1 MIRTSNLDMS
11 DTCTSDDIN
20 ELLTNVGWAIRSTH
34 HTVLGTTPGAAIFER
49 DMLFDIPFLA
59 DWSDIGKRRQNQVD
73 KSNIRENSKRVDFDY
88 RVGQKCLIIKDG
100 IFRKAEDKN
109 EGPYLITEVFSNG
122 TVRIQRGSINERIN
136 IRRLHPFIER

>member
-1 MIRTSNLDMS
+1 MIRTSSLDMS
-11 DTCTSDDIN
+11 DTCTSEMID
-20 ELLTNVGWAIRSTH
+20 ELLTNVSWVIRSTH

-88 RVGQKCLIIKDG
+88 RVGQKFLIIKDG

-109 EGPYLITEVFSNG
+109 EGPYLITEVFSNR